1 MITLRVCT
9 MKSRIGAGTHGNTP
23 IETVI
28 AANQESWVRY
38 VYYNIEHIDFN
49 DEVKKAA
56 KILIDIPKPGIDREA
71 GRENERRVRRGET
84 EQMTDLER
92 IKRFQHIMRL
102 KRQQQKAVNLSNFYG
117 KQISKAQL
125 RDVNQGKAKL
135 NKI

>member
-1 MITLRVCT
+1 
-9 MKSRIGAGTHGNTP
+9 MKSRIGAGTYGQYP
-23 IETVI
+23 IEDVI
-28 AANQESWVRY
+28 GAHQESWVRY
-38 VYYNIEHIDFN
+38 VYYNNQHIDFN
-49 DEVKKAA
+49 EEVKKAA

-84 EQMTDLER
+84 EQMTDMER
-92 IKRFQHIMRL
+92 IKRYAHIMRL

-117 KQISKAQL
+117 KQVSKAQL